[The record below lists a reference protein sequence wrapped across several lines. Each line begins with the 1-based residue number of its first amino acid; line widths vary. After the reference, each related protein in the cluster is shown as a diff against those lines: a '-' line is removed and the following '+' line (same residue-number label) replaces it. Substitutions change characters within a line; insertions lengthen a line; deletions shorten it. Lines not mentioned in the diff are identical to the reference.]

1 MNRNSLSVVLTYPT
15 KFDGLAREAGSR
27 NQERTMNFE
36 GVGEIIATRQL
47 YYFDETNRKRIV
59 SIFVGKPQPASDSE
73 EYECLFQVIGLGHQ
87 KTQVARGHDSVQAL
101 QSALI
106 LAAASLNHLNDQLG
120 RKLTWE
126 GGAKGELGFP

>member
-1 MNRNSLSVVLTYPT
+1 MNRNSPSVVLTYPT
-15 KFDGLAREAGSR
+15 KSNGLAREAGLPIT
-27 NQERTMNFE
+27 ERTMNFD

-47 YYFDETNRKRIV
+47 YYLDETNRKRIV
-59 SIFVGKPQPASDSE
+59 SIFVGKPQPSSDSDD
-73 EYECLFQVIGLGHQ
+73 YQCLFQVIGLGHQ
-87 KTQVARGHDSVQAL
+87 QTQVARGHDSIQAL

>member
-1 MNRNSLSVVLTYPT
+1 MQRRSSAVVLTSPDRSSYLT
-15 KFDGLAREAGSR
+15 
-27 NQERTMNFE
+27 TMRLKTENTMEFE

-59 SIFVGKPQPASDSE
+59 SVFLGKPQPSPETRD
-73 EYECLFQVIGLGHQ
+73 YQCRFQLIGIGHQ
-87 KTQVARGHDSVQAL
+87 KTQAARGHDSIQAL

-106 LAAASLNHLNDQLG
+106 LAAASLNHLNERLG
-120 RKLTWE
+120 RKLVWE

>member
-1 MNRNSLSVVLTYPT
+1 MKRDSTSVVLSYPT
-15 KFDGLAREAGSR
+15 KFNDLAIAADSFSR
-27 NQERTMNFE
+27 ERTMNLE

-59 SIFVGKPQPASDSE
+59 SIFVGKPQPAADSE
-73 EYECLFQVIGLGHQ
+73 DYQCLFQVIGLGNQ
-87 KTQVARGHDSVQAL
+87 KTQVARGHDSIQAL

-106 LAAASLNHLNDQLG
+106 LAAASLHHLNDRLG
-120 RKLTWE
+120 RKLIWE